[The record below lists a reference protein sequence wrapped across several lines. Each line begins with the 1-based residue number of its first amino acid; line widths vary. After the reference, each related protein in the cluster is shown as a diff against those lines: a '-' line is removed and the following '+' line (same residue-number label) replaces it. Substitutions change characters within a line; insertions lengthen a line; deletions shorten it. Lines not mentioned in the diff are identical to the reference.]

1 MEDKRLVNL
10 QKHIECIEKDC
21 VKYGVKEL
29 PSSIKEVKECLCKKE
44 VPSEL
49 QQKKAFNDIV
59 KIRKSGRGDIR

>member
-21 VKYGVKEL
+21 VKYRVKEL

-49 QQKKAFNDIV
+49 QQKKAFNDIM
-59 KIRKSGRGDIR
+59 KIRKAGRSDIR